1 MADLIVKVL
10 TPATTYDLMSLAE
23 MKEVLN
29 IASTDTSQD
38 AELAIQITRFSDVI
52 SVTCNRVFGQETVAE
67 TWRGIAS
74 NRVFLTHFPA
84 SIGDIQT
91 VECPRGSVIDPSTWE
106 FEEKSG
112 KLELYASMSDPIV
125 VTYTG
130 GYLLPDGAP
139 QALKQAMELMILEY
153 RAMVARLEAGGV
165 RSISHKEARV
175 MFFDPLAMLA
185 KGQGLGW
192 GTANALLMHF
202 TRLEC

>member
-29 IASTDTSQD
+29 IPSTDTSSD
-38 AELAIQITRFSDVI
+38 AELAVQITRFSDVI
-52 SVTCNRVFGQETVAE
+52 SVTCNRVFAQETVAE
-67 TWRGIAS
+67 TWRGISS

-84 SIGDIQT
+84 LESDIQT

-139 QALKQAMELMILEY
+139 PALKQAMELMILEY